1 MKQTS
6 NDMKELTKAKALLE
20 SIEGGLKDS
29 EFFRPIT
36 LPCSFLSCSV
46 PMYGVI
52 TNPEIYIE

>member
-1 MKQTS
+1 
-6 NDMKELTKAKALLE
+6 MKELTKAKALLE